1 MPIFVAV
8 WRPFPENKQS
18 IQLSTS
24 TYDDSR
30 SNQQELST
38 VCSCSKQLFSILW
51 LFSRIGYHT
60 SNILYLRLEDRD
72 WEYETDVWLQS
83 SIGIDPW
90 VFFPYLCWFY
100 YCTSQSWI
108 FPGRSVEVGGSSWL
122 GLDRWVSTG
131 KPNPP
136 SSNRLYMMDR

>member
-18 IQLSTS
+18 IHLSTS
-24 TYDDSR
+24 TNDDSR
-30 SNQQELST
+30 SNHQELST

-83 SIGIDPW
+83 SIGIDPSL
-90 VFFPYLCWFY
+90 FFFVPVLVLLLHESVLNF
-100 YCTSQSWI
+100 SRAKRGSWR
-108 FPGRSVEVGGSSWL
+108 FFVTWTGSL
-122 GLDRWVSTG
+122 GLHRKTKSSVVQ
-131 KPNPP
+131 P
-136 SSNRLYMMDR
+136 SVHDG